1 MLLLLDAVT
10 TTIAAIPIHSFFKEQ
25 SKHSDEIQIHKF
37 KITIIRSI
45 ILLCDQVVITV
56 QSS

>member
-10 TTIAAIPIHSFFKEQ
+10 TTIAGIPIHSFFKTQ

-45 ILLCDQVVITV
+45 ILLGVLVVITV